1 MMKIALHH
9 FSMFML
15 AALAV
20 LALTSC
26 GDDDPDEPDNP
37 NNRFAECTFTATF
50 NTVIVDIM
58 DITAVVDDN
67 GTKVSQPVTST
78 TWEYQCT
85 RRTTLPA
92 TFSVQFK
99 YAVKPERINQ
109 DSYDISLKLLTAVST
124 NVRSRNTSIVAFNIK
139 GMEKGALESWC
150 KSQSE
155 KVTTVSV
162 DASGNFK

>member
-37 NNRFAECTFTATF
+37 NNRFAECKFTATF

-99 YAVKPERINQ
+99 YSVKPERINQ

-124 NVRSRNTSIVAFNIK
+124 NVQSRNTSIVAFNIK
-139 GMEKGALESWC
+139 EMEKGALESWC